1 MGLPSLL
8 YLRKT
13 NHMCIIVAKYFYD
26 TGWVGVKNRDRNYTP
41 EISFRFS
48 KKNNLDRL
56 IFNDDMTGYMEGM
69 NINGVGILS
78 TSLMVID
85 DEEVIKTRSD
95 SAKSDGEKI
104 IASLAEKNAEKAA
117 QAVVDEGL
125 TGCTII
131 FDQEE
136 CYLVEACM
144 KDDKYVYDM
153 GQIKQSQTVART
165 NHGIW
170 LDWAGYQYGVD
181 EKQDLSRESSESRL
195 KQAQAVAK
203 SAKTPQD
210 IIDGLAQQPNID
222 TQMNALRTTTS
233 RKMMRTTAQ
242 EMIIPIENTFYLRP
256 VSSHLHFDFWK
267 LNQEEP
273 DMWVEILSN
282 RALKHNPITGMD

>member
-1 MGLPSLL
+1 
-8 YLRKT
+8 
-13 NHMCIIVAKYFYD
+13 MCVAVAKYFYD
-26 TGWVGVKNRDRNYTP
+26 TGWVLVKNRDRNYIP
-41 EISFRFS
+41 IISFKFS
-48 KKNNLDRL
+48 KKDGLDRL
-56 IFNDDMTGYMEGM
+56 IFLDDMTGYMEGM

-85 DEEVIKTRSD
+85 DEEVIKNKSD

-104 IASLAEKNAEKAA
+104 VVSLAEKTAEKAA
-117 QAVVDEGL
+117 QSVVDEQL

-131 FDQEE
+131 ADQES
-136 CYLVEACM
+136 CYLVEASIQ
-144 KDDKYVYDM
+144 DGKYVYDM
-153 GQIKQSQTVART
+153 GEIKQNQTVART

-181 EKQDLSRESSESRL
+181 EKQDLSRKSSEARL
-195 KQAQAVAK
+195 KQAQAVVK
-203 SAKTPQD
+203 NAKTPQD
-210 IIDGLAQQPNID
+210 IIDGLCQQPNDD
-222 TQMNALRTTTS
+222 TQMNVLRTTTN

-256 VSSHLHFDFWK
+256 IQSKLEFDFWK

-282 RALKHNPITGMD
+282 RSLSHPPESGMD